1 MADER
6 GYLPMHVPILKRIG
20 AQSGDEVCA
29 TRGGVFIEGTLVARA
44 LKDDSRGRPLPRWNA
59 CRKLKGQELFLLSSY
74 SPFSFEQSLFRTGEA
89 RRCDRAGHP
98 LVDLVM
104 RMSTQRAAVIGLL
117 VMSTIA
123 AADRPVYCGTERWKT
138 FIAEAAVQSD
148 IPQQWLNAVIRGESA
163 GCESI
168 DGHPITSKV
177 GAMGLMQLMPGT
189 WNDVRRRLGLG
200 DDPYNPRDNILA
212 GAAYLRDL
220 YDRYGSPGFLAAY
233 HAGPERYEAYRL
245 GERSL
250 PRRRSN
256 ICIVCVQNCA

>member
-1 MADER
+1 
-6 GYLPMHVPILKRIG
+6 
-20 AQSGDEVCA
+20 
-29 TRGGVFIEGTLVARA
+29 
-44 LKDDSRGRPLPRWNA
+44 
-59 CRKLKGQELFLLSSY
+59 
-74 SPFSFEQSLFRTGEA
+74 
-89 RRCDRAGHP
+89 
-98 LVDLVM
+98 M

-250 PRRRSN
+250 PQATLEYLHRMRPELRLTAPSPTVFVHAHPHST
-256 ICIVCVQNCA
+256 IDIFIPLQHRDQRESHAPMKSRIDPPDVQPESAR